1 MSGKFQPKEKVD
13 LDPPLD
19 TPYTVEELAQ
29 YDGVQNPKV
38 YVAIKGVIFDV
49 TRNTASY
56 GPGKG
61 YNVFV
66 GKDASRALAKSSLK
80 VEDAIAKYDDLPE
93 KELKV
98 LDDWFTFF
106 SNRYNIVGRVVQ

>member
-1 MSGKFQPKEKVD
+1 LLP
-13 LDPPLD
+13 
-19 TPYTVEELAQ
+19 
-29 YDGVQNPKV
+29 GVQNPKV

-49 TRNTASY
+49 TRNSASY

-80 VEDAIAKYDDLPE
+80 IEDAIAKYDDLPE

>member
-1 MSGKFQPKEKVD
+1 M
-13 LDPPLD
+13 
-19 TPYTVEELAQ
+19 
-29 YDGVQNPKV
+29 
-38 YVAIKGVIFDV
+38 AIKGVIFDV

-80 VEDAIAKYDDLPE
+80 VEDAIAKYDDLP
-93 KELKV
+93 
-98 LDDWFTFF
+98 
-106 SNRYNIVGRVVQ
+106 